1 MKKKR
6 SIAWIAI
13 SLSCVLILVP
23 VLCAVIYFSNV
34 VSSRLETT
42 ARENASFYI
51 NQFTDETNALLD
63 TLRSSTYY
71 LISDDRTQQI
81 MQREEMPSQMDR
93 LVVEE
98 GLSRVFL
105 LGNLPDSNVVT
116 GIYLVKDGQ
125 QYLSVLRS
133 GIFKGTSNR
142 IRQISEECGDYNS
155 ARDLYTSPSSPD
167 YCYLIVDYLSMDT
180 MNPLGKI
187 IIELNFGRFI
197 NTSNIENIYQDAVV
211 SLRSSTSG
219 EVLCRPT
226 DTAFTQIPINTPTE
240 YLEIDNQE
248 YYHTTRQLSPSHVQ
262 IDLFIPKQE
271 IFDTINSTVKVTVF
285 FTIIILIIA
294 LLIAVI
300 LLYFVFKPFKQM
312 TQKLD
317 LLATGDMSVRMDPTP
332 YKETNQV
339 ALAFNDMTD
348 RLAELFDEVYTKGL
362 LLREA
367 EFNLLE
373 SQIRPHFIFNV
384 LELINMRCLAAKQ
397 SDICHI
403 VSNLAQLLR
412 SNITHKYEQ
421 TITFEDEL
429 RYVRYYLELQKERFE
444 DKLNYSID
452 LEDDSILKYYLPKLT
467 IQPLVENS
475 IMHGLENK
483 REGGWVRISIWEE
496 TDAVCVR
503 ICDDGIGFDIS
514 AIDWDSAGKDD
525 TDTAHNHIALPNIN
539 RRIQILYGKP
549 YGMNITSQMGKGTEI
564 LLTLP
569 VDLGITRK
577 EGDAHA
583 ENNDC

>member
-34 VSSRLETT
+34 VSTRLETT

-51 NQFTDETNALLD
+51 NQFTNETNALLD

-105 LGNLPDSNVVT
+105 LGNLPDSNVIT

-133 GIFKGTSNR
+133 GIYQGTSRR
-142 IRQISEECGDYNS
+142 IRQISDECGDYNS
-155 ARDLYTSPSSPD
+155 ARDLYTSASYPD

-271 IFDTINSTVKVTVF
+271 IFDTINSTVKVTVL

-496 TDAVCVR
+496 TDAICVR
-503 ICDDGIGFDIS
+503 IRDDGIGFDTS

-525 TDTAHNHIALPNIN
+525 IDTAHNHIALPNIS

-549 YGMNITSQMGKGTEI
+549 YGMSITSQMGEGTEI